1 MRHVANGLVLLAAVV
16 TCGVVPGADVMAGQ
30 GADVKISKGWVK
42 APAPGQTT
50 TTAFAVVENPTMY
63 DVYLVSATADVA
75 GKVEFREKVNGD
87 SAEAQVKKFITVP
100 AYGSVSM
107 DPKSLYLLLTDLK
120 RPLKEAD
127 PVSLTLTTDTGA
139 ALRVSAV
146 VQKD

>member
-1 MRHVANGLVLLAAVV
+1 MRHVANGLMLPAVVVTFGLIASAAVMV
-16 TCGVVPGADVMAGQ
+16 GQ
-30 GADVKISKGWVK
+30 GAEVKISKGSVK
-42 APAPGQTT
+42 VPTAGETT

-75 GKVEFREKVNGD
+75 GKAEFREKISEG
-87 SAEAQVKKFITVP
+87 AEAQVKKFVTVP

>member
-1 MRHVANGLVLLAAVV
+1 MRRVVNEWVLLAVAMML
-16 TCGVVPGADVMAGQ
+16 GVGPGADDMAGQ

-42 APAPGQTT
+42 VAAPGETT
-50 TTAFAVVENPTMY
+50 TTAFAVIENTTMY
-63 DVYLVSATADVA
+63 DVYLVSAAADVA

-87 SAEAQVKKFITVP
+87 SAEEQVKKFVTVP

-107 DPKSLYLLLTDLK
+107 DPKGLYLLLTDLK

-127 PVSLTLTTDTGA
+127 TVALTLTTDTGA